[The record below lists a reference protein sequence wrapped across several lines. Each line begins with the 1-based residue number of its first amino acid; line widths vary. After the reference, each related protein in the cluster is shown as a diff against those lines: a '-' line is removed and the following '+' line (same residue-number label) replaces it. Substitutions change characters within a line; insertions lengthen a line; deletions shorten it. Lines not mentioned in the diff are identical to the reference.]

1 MSGVTT
7 SSLSLAWTLR
17 NWVILDYEEA
27 NGLTVRPWAPFLSFQ
42 SLEPSPFT
50 GLSRLDPVDLARRW
64 KRIVKPKMKRT
75 RIETPS
81 GLDQQIGDD
90 KERIYAWFL
99 FSFPD
104 LIIGH
109 FSILV
114 SHQYWRLTPFLFES
128 RGNRDLWFVHENNG
142 KETEKLQLHSVS
154 RS

>member
-50 GLSRLDPVDLARRW
+50 GLSRLDPVDLAFNLKVRDISGFDQQHKPIGQEKRQERRVRRW

-104 LIIGH
+104 LII
-109 FSILV
+109 F
-114 SHQYWRLTPFLFES
+114 QT
-128 RGNRDLWFVHENNG
+128 NG
-142 KETEKLQLHSVS
+142 KRRFKDDYSLITSL
-154 RS
+154 

>member
-1 MSGVTT
+1 
-7 SSLSLAWTLR
+7 
-17 NWVILDYEEA
+17 
-27 NGLTVRPWAPFLSFQ
+27 
-42 SLEPSPFT
+42 
-50 GLSRLDPVDLARRW
+50 LDPVDLAFNLKVRDISGFDQQHKPIGQEKRQERRVRRW

-109 FSILV
+109 FSILRTAIV
-114 SHQYWRLTPFLFES
+114 TDR
-128 RGNRDLWFVHENNG
+128 
-142 KETEKLQLHSVS
+142 
-154 RS
+154 